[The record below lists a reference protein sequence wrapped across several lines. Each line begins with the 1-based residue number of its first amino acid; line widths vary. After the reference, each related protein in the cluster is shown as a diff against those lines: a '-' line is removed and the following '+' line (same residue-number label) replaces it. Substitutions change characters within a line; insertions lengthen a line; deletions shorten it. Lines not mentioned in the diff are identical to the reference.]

1 MNLFARLTRSVLVAS
16 AFSPLAAFAHP
27 GHDGDH
33 GLTWDFMG
41 EVVHHLTTP
50 YHVLPAV
57 AFGAVA
63 VLAWRHLRAK
73 RNDAKRK

>member
-1 MNLFARLTRSVLVAS
+1 MNLFVHLTRSAVVALAISPLVA
-16 AFSPLAAFAHP
+16 FGHP

-41 EVVHHLTTP
+41 DVVHHLTTP

-57 AFGAVA
+57 AFGVVA
-63 VLAWRHLRAK
+63 VLAWRLIRAK
-73 RNDAKRK
+73 RDNAKRK

>member
-1 MNLFARLTRSVLVAS
+1 MNRSAPLTRLVVVALV
-16 AFSPLAAFAHP
+16 FSPPAAFAHP

-50 YHVLPAV
+50 YHVLPALGL
-57 AFGAVA
+57 GAVV
-63 VLAWRHLRAK
+63 VLAWRLIRAK
-73 RNDAKRK
+73 RDDAKRK